1 MGRKYDVF
9 ISYRRQGGEQT
20 ARIICDRLTDAGY
33 SVFVDVESLRSG
45 AFNTKLYSVIDE
57 CRDVIVVLSQNSLDR
72 CKDENDWVR
81 LEIAHALKAG
91 KNVIPVFLRGFVFPD
106 TLPENIASLRY
117 QNGLEASSEFF
128 DAFIDKL
135 KTFLKTKPT
144 LLRRVSQNVVFK
156 RTLPFLLALLIVL
169 GTGTGAY
176 MLIRSRAN
184 RFPGTQEQKNITNE
198 ALTYIQK
205 NLVLIDG
212 AFGQVSSAYKACGNY
227 LNDMDPVQ
235 YEEAVEAINMAYGNI
250 SRLDFSQYTL
260 SATTSEKID
269 KTPINKADLIE
280 LNALNQTL
288 RDAFMNN
295 LLFIKYVI
303 SEDYAL
309 DTVTKRKILEIYDGI
324 LQSDA
329 LLITYG
335 VNDLLLPIDSGF
347 LTEFK
352 QKFLPMLTNLPF
364 GSQVWLNDKGELER
378 LSDSAINQQVQK
390 TNELTSILG
399 DQNFAF
405 LQEKAALEQY
415 MLEKGMSRS
424 EIDAYLAEIYKKS
437 ASIVEK
443 QQEIDEITA
452 KIEDMKNQAREKFA
466 PKDDDEP
473 GILWAK
479 MLRFM
484 NLQLYDEAETCVRM
498 YQQKV
503 QGDDPE
509 AKVYVPAVIRFIRQI
524 SSTGVDYGVI
534 VCGYEP
540 GKPRHEVYE
549 IGDIIVA
556 VNGVM
561 CLNFD
566 KYSELVPKD
575 REYKATVLRPDA
587 EGKLEFREL
596 TIPAGQSRILLMN
609 MTENE

>member
-9 ISYRRQGGEQT
+9 ISYRRQGGERT

-33 SVFVDVESLRSG
+33 NVFVDVESLRSG

-280 LNALNQTL
+280 C
-288 RDAFMNN
+288 
-295 LLFIKYVI
+295 I
-303 SEDYAL
+303 E
-309 DTVTKRKILEIYDGI
+309 
-324 LQSDA
+324 SDA
-329 LLITYG
+329 PRC
-335 VNDLLLPIDSGF
+335 VHEQPAF
-347 LTEFK
+347 H
-352 QKFLPMLTNLPF
+352 
-364 GSQVWLNDKGELER
+364 QVCHK
-378 LSDSAINQQVQK
+378 
-390 TNELTSILG
+390 
-399 DQNFAF
+399 
-405 LQEKAALEQY
+405 
-415 MLEKGMSRS
+415 
-424 EIDAYLAEIYKKS
+424 
-437 ASIVEK
+437 
-443 QQEIDEITA
+443 
-452 KIEDMKNQAREKFA
+452 
-466 PKDDDEP
+466 
-473 GILWAK
+473 
-479 MLRFM
+479 
-484 NLQLYDEAETCVRM
+484 
-498 YQQKV
+498 
-503 QGDDPE
+503 
-509 AKVYVPAVIRFIRQI
+509 
-524 SSTGVDYGVI
+524 
-534 VCGYEP
+534 
-540 GKPRHEVYE
+540 
-549 IGDIIVA
+549 
-556 VNGVM
+556 
-561 CLNFD
+561 
-566 KYSELVPKD
+566 
-575 REYKATVLRPDA
+575 
-587 EGKLEFREL
+587 
-596 TIPAGQSRILLMN
+596 
-609 MTENE
+609 